1 MSFIINP
8 HRFGTVAL
16 ATFDPATDTLTD
28 SLAIDYSIVEFAYD
42 SGGVPASGPRV
53 YSDSVPLDCAIVEF
67 VYSAGNSPSG
77 ATTYL
82 DDINLDVSI
91 VDFSYTT

>member
-8 HRFGTVAL
+8 YKLGTVAL
-16 ATFDPATDTLTD
+16 ATFDPATDILTD
-28 SLAIDYSIVEFAYD
+28 SLAMDYSIVEFAYD
-42 SGGVPASGPRV
+42 SGGVLVSGPRV
-53 YSDSVPLDCAIVEF
+53 YSDSVLLDCEIVEF

-82 DDINLDVSI
+82 DDIDLDVSI